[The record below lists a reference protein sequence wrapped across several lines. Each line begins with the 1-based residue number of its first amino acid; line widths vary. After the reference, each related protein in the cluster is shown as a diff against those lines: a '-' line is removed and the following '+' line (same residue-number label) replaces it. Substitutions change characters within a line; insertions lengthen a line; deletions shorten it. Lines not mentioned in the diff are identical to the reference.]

1 MPGTAC
7 GKVASPAG
15 ALQHPWGKL
24 SHAKSPPLPGLQG
37 DWEAMQLATIA
48 LQDPFLGAVRA
59 RETGENAAR
68 EPLFPKDLL
77 FCGGLLSVCN
87 L

>member
-1 MPGTAC
+1 
-7 GKVASPAG
+7 
-15 ALQHPWGKL
+15 
-24 SHAKSPPLPGLQG
+24 
-37 DWEAMQLATIA
+37 MQLATIA
-48 LQDPFLGAVRA
+48 LQDPFLGVVRA

-68 EPLFPKDLL
+68 ETLFPKDMF